1 MRILLGALCLV
12 AATACVEKS
21 PAGPTAPLNQQ
32 FTLRRGETV
41 SINSASVRLEFVEV
55 TGESRCPANVQCV
68 WAGDAIVHV
77 RALDGAAVADY
88 ELHAGDSRRSAASH
102 RQLRI
107 ELVQLEPYPVSTRPI
122 GQDDYRATLRV
133 IGS

>member
-1 MRILLGALCLV
+1 M
-12 AATACVEKS
+12 
-21 PAGPTAPLNQQ
+21 NQQ

-41 SINSASVRLEFVEV
+41 SINGTSVRLQFMEV
-55 TGESRCPANVQCV
+55 TGDSRCASDVMCIQ
-68 WAGDAIVHV
+68 AGDAIVHV

-107 ELVQLEPYPVSTRPI
+107 ELVQLDPTPVSTRPI

-133 IGS
+133 IAS

>member
-41 SINSASVRLEFVEV
+41 SINGTSVRLQFMEV
-55 TGESRCPANVQCV
+55 TGDSRCASDVMCIQ
-68 WAGDAIVHV
+68 AGDAIVHV

-88 ELHAGDSRRSAASH
+88 ELHAGDSSRSAASH

-107 ELVQLEPYPVSTRPI
+107 ELVQLDPYPVSTRPI

-133 IGS
+133 IAS